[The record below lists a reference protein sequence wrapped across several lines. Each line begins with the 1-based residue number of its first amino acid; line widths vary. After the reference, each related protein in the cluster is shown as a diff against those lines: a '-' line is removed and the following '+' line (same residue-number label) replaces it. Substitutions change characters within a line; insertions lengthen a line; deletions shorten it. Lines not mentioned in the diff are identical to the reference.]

1 MMKKSSMIKLNL
13 YGKLRRFVPSTETIG
28 VSSLKIPLQP
38 NDTVASVLARL
49 GIEPDQIYTVF
60 VNSKLLATRNNTATI
75 VEMIQVDPNP
85 HTWDLNLPLHTG
97 DQLGV
102 FGEDMAILV

>member
-1 MMKKSSMIKLNL
+1 MMKKSSRIKLNL
-13 YGKLRRFVPSTETIG
+13 YGKLRRFAPDTGMIG
-28 VSSLKIPLQP
+28 VSSLGITLQP

-75 VEMIQVDPNP
+75 VEMIQVDSNP

-97 DQLGV
+97 DRLGI

>member
-1 MMKKSSMIKLNL
+1 MKKPSLVKLNL
-13 YGKLRRFVPSTETIG
+13 YGELRRFAPDTRTVG
-28 VSSLKIPLQP
+28 VSSLEIPLEP

-60 VNSKLLATRNNTATI
+60 VNSKLMVTRNHMATI
-75 VEMIQVDPNP
+75 VEMVQVDPNL
-85 HTWDLNLPLHTG
+85 HAWDLNLPLRTG

-102 FGEDMAILV
+102 FGNDMAILV